1 MRSRLI
7 TTGLITAVLLAEMPT
22 KSSANEGYLINDQA
36 SATRYILKLKRFP
49 IPNPIT
55 REGIAEYCKTAKIDG
70 QLIFAPT
77 RNVQN
82 GCYGGIMKVRPKI
95 TAIK

>member
-1 MRSRLI
+1 MRSRSVALALI
-7 TTGLITAVLLAEMPT
+7 SAVLLAEMPT
-22 KSSANEGYLINDQA
+22 KSSANEGYLINDA
-36 SATRYILKLKRFP
+36 GNATRYILKLKPFP

-82 GCYGGIMKVRPKI
+82 GCYGGIMKARPKI
-95 TAIK
+95 RTIK